1 MKKDKKNI
9 EKILEAY
16 KDELM
21 YQFIMSLDN
30 ELVGYTSC
38 RIRMIAENLT

>member
-9 EKILEAY
+9 DKILESY
-16 KDELM
+16 KDELI

-30 ELVGYTSC
+30 ELVGYTAC

>member
-1 MKKDKKNI
+1 MKRNKRNI
-9 EKILEAY
+9 DNILEAY

-30 ELVGYTSC
+30 ELVGYTAC